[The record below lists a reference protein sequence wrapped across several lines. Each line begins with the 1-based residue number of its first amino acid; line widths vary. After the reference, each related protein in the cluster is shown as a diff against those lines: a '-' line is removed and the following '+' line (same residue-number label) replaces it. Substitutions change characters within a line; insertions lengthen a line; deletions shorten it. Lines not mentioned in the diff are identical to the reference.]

1 MSRNLRKK
9 DISTDSTVYAACFL
23 SKTTIDFAYF
33 PLSWLTNV
41 GYTHFFGFLYQPF
54 SAVRTPSERST
65 SMTSPAERS
74 HCIIIF
80 ATRVSTLLWM
90 KRRSGRAPK
99 LGS

>member
-9 DISTDSTVYAACFL
+9 DISTDSTVYAGCFL
-23 SKTTIDFAYF
+23 SKTTIDFGYF
-33 PLSWLTNV
+33 TLPRLTNAV
-41 GYTHFFGFLYQPF
+41 YTLFSEVQTQPF

-80 ATRVSTLLWM
+80 ATRVSTLL
-90 KRRSGRAPK
+90 
-99 LGS
+99 